1 MDGLPVAV
9 AATPI
14 GTLTTPKVVAG
25 ELLLVAVAALRNGGK
40 LLAPTGALDKVQP
53 PLAVRTSDTSE
64 PAGSGSL

>member
-1 MDGLPVAV
+1 MVAEMDGLPVAV

-40 LLAPTGALDKVQP
+40 LLAPTGALDKV
-53 PLAVRTSDTSE
+53 
-64 PAGSGSL
+64 